1 MNNVTWVEIDLD
13 AVAHNTRAM
22 RKKVGKD
29 RKILAIVKADAYGHG
44 AIEVSRTLVK
54 NDVNMLG
61 VAIPDEGIE
70 LRKNSVNIP
79 ILLLNPVLPDQICE
93 ALKHS
98 LELTIC
104 SLHSA
109 TEISR
114 IAKKSFLHAK
124 IHVEVDT
131 GMGGTGVHPDQVL
144 PLIRSLISL
153 ENLTFEGIFTHF
165 HSSEETDKSSTIK
178 QNALFQKIL
187 QEIRENDIQI
197 PLIHAANSAATLNM
211 PELYFNMVR
220 LGLVLYGIYPPNSA
234 SEDINLKPVM
244 RFMTKIINIKHLDPG
259 STVGYGGTCKLSRP
273 TKVATILVG
282 YKDGFS
288 RSFSN
293 LGKVLVN
300 GTTASILGRICMDRC
315 FIDISDIPDVH
326 VGSEV
331 VLFGIQKNERISIE
345 SVAKLI
351 DTIPYEIV
359 CNIGRKSQRKYL
371 RNGSTINQINR
382 KQIPVY

>member
-13 AVAHNTRAM
+13 AIAHNIRIM
-22 RKKVGKD
+22 REKVGKD
-29 RKILAIVKADAYGHG
+29 RKILALVKADAYGHG

-70 LRKNSVNIP
+70 LRENNANIP
-79 ILLLNPVLPDQICE
+79 IMILNPILPEQIYE

-104 SLHSA
+104 TLHSA

-114 IAKKSFLHAK
+114 IAKRNFLNAK

-131 GMGGTGVHPDQVL
+131 GMGGTGVHPGKVL
-144 PLIRSLISL
+144 PLVRSLMSL
-153 ENLTFEGIFTHF
+153 ENLTIEGIFTHF
-165 HSSEETDKSSTIK
+165 HSSDETDKSSTIK
-178 QNALFQKIL
+178 QNTIFHKIL
-187 QEIRENDIQI
+187 QEIRENNIQI

-211 PELYFNMVR
+211 PESHFNMVR
-220 LGLVLYGIYPPNSA
+220 LGLVLYGIHPSNSA

-244 RFMTKIINIKHLDPG
+244 SFMTKIINVKHLDQG

-273 TKVATILVG
+273 TKVATIPVG
-282 YKDGFS
+282 YKHGFN

-300 GTTASILGRICMDRC
+300 GITASILGRICMDRC

-326 VGSEV
+326 IGSEV
-331 VLFGIQKNERISIE
+331 MLYGIQKNERISIE
-345 SVAKLI
+345 SSAKLI
-351 DTIPYEIV
+351 GTIPYEIV
-359 CNIGRKSQRKYL
+359 CNIGRESQRKYV
-371 RNGSTINQINR
+371 RNGSTINQIDR
-382 KQIPVY
+382 KRIPVY